1 MSPLA
6 FKSNNSRPM
15 RCTTLPDTPFE
26 RGDNFLSNECIHT
39 MFPFQIASSQA
50 ANQKSSGFCVF
61 RFQTDFD
68 KREHFVLSSLYRKI
82 AFIVICEL
90 RTRHPGPT
98 RASIIF
104 SSHWSMCSKRPPW
117 LVMHPFRS
125 FVKACMALATRC
137 WEIWAQQ
144 RLRRFFGLSI
154 SLIFTAQ
161 RPLKLSPDEE
171 LCVWALRRSSF
182 RLEVSQAGVVQVVQ
196 AVRTLIA
203 RQPAGTSEASVD
215 RIWCDR
221 SSSCSAIGFSFKRF
235 MRDVTCRHMQSLLS

>member
-15 RCTTLPDTPFE
+15 RRTTLPDTPFE

-39 MFPFQIASSQA
+39 LFTFPIASSQA

-90 RTRHPGPT
+90 RTRHPGPP

-117 LVMHPFRS
+117 LAIHPFRR

-144 RLRRFFGLSI
+144 RLRRFFRLSI
-154 SLIFTAQ
+154 SWIFTAQ

-171 LCVWALRRSSF
+171 LCDLSLGSS
-182 RLEVSQAGVVQVVQ
+182 EVK
-196 AVRTLIA
+196 L
-203 RQPAGTSEASVD
+203 PA
-215 RIWCDR
+215 
-221 SSSCSAIGFSFKRF
+221 
-235 MRDVTCRHMQSLLS
+235 

>member
-6 FKSNNSRPM
+6 FK
-15 RCTTLPDTPFE
+15 L
-26 RGDNFLSNECIHT
+26 
-39 MFPFQIASSQA
+39 PFQIASSQA

-68 KREHFVLSSLYRKI
+68 KREHFVLSSLYRNI

-104 SSHWSMCSKRPPW
+104 SSHWSLCSKRPPW
-117 LVMHPFRS
+117 LAMHPFRR

-144 RLRRFFGLSI
+144 RLRRFFRLSI
-154 SLIFTAQ
+154 SWDLHGTTA
-161 RPLKLSPDEE
+161 
-171 LCVWALRRSSF
+171 
-182 RLEVSQAGVVQVVQ
+182 SQALP
-196 AVRTLIA
+196 R
-203 RQPAGTSEASVD
+203 R
-215 RIWCDR
+215 RIM
-221 SSSCSAIGFSFKRF
+221 SFKSGLFGGQASGLRY
-235 MRDVTCRHMQSLLS
+235 RRQAWSR

>member
-1 MSPLA
+1 MIVLYRVIQKKMSPLA

-15 RCTTLPDTPFE
+15 RRTTLPDTPFE

-39 MFPFQIASSQA
+39 LFPFQIASSQA
-50 ANQKSSGFCVF
+50 ANQKSSGFCVI

-104 SSHWSMCSKRPPW
+104 SSHWSLCSNRPPW
-117 LVMHPFRS
+117 LAMHPFRR

-144 RLRRFFGLSI
+144 RLRRFFRLSI
-154 SLIFTAQ
+154 SWIFTAQ

-171 LCVWALRRSSF
+171 LCDLSQGSS
-182 RLEVSQAGVVQVVQ
+182 EVK
-196 AVRTLIA
+196 L
-203 RQPAGTSEASVD
+203 PA
-215 RIWCDR
+215 
-221 SSSCSAIGFSFKRF
+221 
-235 MRDVTCRHMQSLLS
+235 